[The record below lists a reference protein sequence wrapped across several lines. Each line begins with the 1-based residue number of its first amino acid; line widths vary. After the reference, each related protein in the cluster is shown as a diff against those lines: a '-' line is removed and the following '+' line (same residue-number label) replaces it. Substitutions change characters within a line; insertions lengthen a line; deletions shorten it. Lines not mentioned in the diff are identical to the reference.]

1 MSTNE
6 PESLS
11 EREFAAELEGKMGA
25 LLGGTPRSP
34 GEAVRVSGEVPDA
47 EPPQEPQIVEDIP
60 PAAPE
65 TPAPQ
70 IPEAPEEAPE
80 PSEVE
85 PQEEGDEDYVGEGL
99 AWAKRKYGDEVT
111 LERLADVAFNQEQ
124 ALSRQGSKIKEAEQL
139 GYQWYEYS
147 QNLEHQLAQ
156 QPTGMPLSAS
166 EEQWIENSLA
176 NPLGF
181 AAQAKATGNEALYRG
196 VISRIAQEDPVAAGQ
211 IASQV
216 EMAFVAQQ
224 QQAAYAAQQ
233 QNGAQSMEA
242 TIGASVQ
249 RLGIDLQAYG
259 QPMMAKIG
267 ELGEYHPYT
276 QAILYGS
283 DQERDLAFQAVFDLV
298 RESRMTR
305 RVVRDSE
312 REEAIRKEGELR
324 RQAAGVLTGTPNRQ
338 TPPPTSP
345 FMAAM
350 EDEWRRA
357 GQWNDE

>member
-1 MSTNE
+1 LSTNE

-11 EREFAAELEGKMGA
+11 EREFAAELEGKMSA

-34 GEAVRVSGEVPDA
+34 GEAVRVTDQIPEADTP
-47 EPPQEPQIVEDIP
+47 EIEPQVVEDAP

-70 IPEAPEEAPE
+70 IPEAPEEGEEPT
-80 PSEVE
+80 PSEE
-85 PQEEGDEDYVGEGL
+85 DEDYVGEGL

-111 LERLADVAFNQEQ
+111 LEQLANVAHNQEQ
-124 ALSRQGSKIKEAEQL
+124 ALSRQGAKVREAEQL

-147 QNLEHQLAQ
+147 QNLERQLSQ
-156 QPTGMPLSAS
+156 QPTGMPMSAS
-166 EEQWIENSLA
+166 EEQWVENA
-176 NPLGF
+176 MTNPLAA
-181 AAQAKATGNEALYRG
+181 AAQAKGTGNEALYQA
-196 VISRIAQEDPVAAGQ
+196 VIARVAQENPLAAGQ

-216 EMAFVAQQ
+216 EMAFMEQQ
-224 QQAAYAAQQ
+224 RQAAYAAATQ
-233 QNGAQSMEA
+233 QNGQSAETM
-242 TIGASVQ
+242 IDASVK

-283 DQERDLAFQAVFDLV
+283 DQERDLAFQAVYDLV
-298 RESRMTR
+298 REGRVTR

-312 REEAIRKEGELR
+312 REAQIAKEGELR
-324 RQAAGVLTGTPNRQ
+324 RQAAGVLTGTPNRR

-350 EDEWRRA
+350 TEEWRRA
-357 GQWNDE
+357 GQWHDE